1 MGRRLA
7 HMRNVFHSTESFDAH
22 EPAWLTQFQSAKC
35 KSLIMSGIMEC
46 SVVCVLTIPAIFG
59 EQVAL
64 IVVD

>member
-7 HMRNVFHSTESFDAH
+7 HMRNVFHSTESFDAY
-22 EPAWLTQFQSAKC
+22 ESAWLTQFQCAKC
-35 KSLIMSGIMEC
+35 KSLIMSGIIEC
-46 SVVCVLTIPAIFG
+46 SVVGVLTISAVFG